1 MNKLEQLR
9 AKYAEIIEKMRG
21 ILNKADEEK
30 RDLTDEET
38 RAYEQFEAESE
49 KVKAAV
55 AREERLSSVELELR
69 RRVDDPLRPPV
80 TRSQPETE
88 FRSFGEF
95 LHAVR
100 FNPSDARLQQQ
111 RSQSMTIG
119 ESGGFAVPTQFIPT
133 LLQVTPQQAIFRP
146 RCTVIP
152 AGDSPD
158 TDVSMPALDQ
168 SSDNNIYAG
177 VTVAATAEGATLSE
191 TEAKLREIELKPE
204 EIGAYINV
212 TNKLLR
218 NWGACATVVENLLRK
233 ALIGY
238 EDTKVLTG
246 TGVNQMLGILNSPA
260 RISYTRATASQIAY
274 ADLRG
279 IYARIKF
286 GGSLIWVGSQTILP
300 QIMNI
305 QGGNSANIFVPDA
318 RENVSGTLLGIPL
331 LLNDRSPALGS
342 EGDLVLCDPAYYLLK
357 DGLGITISLSEHFLF
372 TSNRTIFKALFSIDG
387 KPWLNKPIPLEGSS
401 SNTISPFVV
410 LK

>member
-1 MNKLEQLR
+1 MNRLEQLR

-21 ILNKADEEK
+21 ILAKADEEK

-38 RAYEQFEAESE
+38 RAYEQFEAETE
-49 KVKAAV
+49 KVKKDV
-55 AREERLSSVELELR
+55 AREERLSVAELELR

-80 TRSQPETE
+80 TRATPDRD
-88 FRSFGEF
+88 FRDMGEF
-95 LHAVR
+95 LHSIR
-100 FNPSDARLQQQ
+100 YNPSDPRLHV
-111 RSQSMTIG
+111 RAQSLGVG
-119 ESGGFAVPTQFIPT
+119 ESGGFAVPPQFIPT
-133 LLQVTPQQAIFRP
+133 LLQVTPQQAIWRP

-168 SSDNNIYAG
+168 SADQNMYAG
-177 VTVAATAEGATLSE
+177 VTVAATSEGAIL
-191 TEAKLREIELKPE
+191 TEADAKLREIEMKPE
-204 EIGAYINV
+204 EIGAYVNI

-218 NWGACATVVENLLRK
+218 NWSACSSVIQNLLRK
-233 ALIGY
+233 ALIAY

-246 TGVNQMLGILNSPA
+246 TGVSQMLGILNSAA
-260 RISYTRATASQIAY
+260 RIAYSRATASQIAY
-274 ADLRG
+274 ADIRG
-279 IYARIKF
+279 MYARVKF

-300 QIMNI
+300 QIMNL

-331 LLNDRSPALGS
+331 LLADRAPALGS
-342 EGDLVLCDPAYYLLK
+342 EGDLGLYDPAYYLIK

-387 KPWLNKPIPLEGSS
+387 KPWLHKPIPLEGSS